1 MRQHNV
7 VHLVPL
13 KGKIALSHLRKTN
26 IDLTILQACSTIT
39 VVSAAGS
46 KAPAG
51 ALITMLD
58 KLPFELLYAV
68 LSYLRPSDCPSL
80 MRTGRRY
87 HVIVQPE
94 LWLKTLPSLVANL
107 AESANPGADQRA
119 RVVEY
124 LFAPTVYDASH
135 HMCKQCVLREMSALN
150 PVATIT
156 SLSINVSGIASHR
169 SWSAVQQCLT
179 LPHLQTLHI
188 RGLSLDTNNKFFLD
202 HEASALNLR
211 RLSITNC
218 AASEKDSDIPWI
230 FVRML
235 RSVSYLTHFTI
246 EMASYSQQNIDQ
258 ILTGLRSHQEALE
271 HLIIAS
277 VSGESLQKTIYRP
290 INLQHFTSLSSLALP
305 VAFLY
310 WDFLSD
316 RAVFTRLPNRLRR
329 LQLQFHN
336 PRVEWG
342 DDYPEHRAR
351 TLMQSMETFADCAN
365 EYCSA
370 LRNIWW
376 WYPVLGQ
383 HDSWMDEPKDKSSDT
398 DAIYLSLRELV
409 QKPAAIAESFAV
421 KDILYECISA
431 NRLTGT
437 PLGPCSSPS
446 AV

>member
-1 MRQHNV
+1 
-7 VHLVPL
+7 
-13 KGKIALSHLRKTN
+13 
-26 IDLTILQACSTIT
+26 
-39 VVSAAGS
+39 
-46 KAPAG
+46 
-51 ALITMLD
+51 MLD

-68 LSYLRPSDCPSL
+68 LSYLRPSDCPNL

-94 LWLKTLPSLVANL
+94 LWLKTLPSLAVNL
-107 AESANPGADQRA
+107 AESANAAANRRA

-124 LFAPTVYDASH
+124 LFPPTVYDASH
-135 HMCKQCVLREMSALN
+135 HICKQCVLQKMLAFN
-150 PVATIT
+150 PMATIT
-156 SLSINVSGIASHR
+156 SLSIDLSGIASR
-169 SWSAVQQCLT
+169 KSWSAVQQCLT
-179 LPHLQTLHI
+179 LPNLQTLHI
-188 RGLSLDTNNKFFLD
+188 RGLSMGTNNTYFLD
-202 HEASALNLR
+202 YEASALNLR
-211 RLSITNC
+211 RLTITNC
-218 AASEKDSDIPWI
+218 AASENDSDIPWI
-230 FVRML
+230 LVRMI

-246 EMASYSQQNIDQ
+246 EMDSYSQQNIDQ
-258 ILTGLRSHQEALE
+258 ILTGLRSRQEALE

-277 VSGESLQKTIYRP
+277 VPGESLQRTIYRP
-290 INLQHFTSLSSLALP
+290 INLQQFTSLSSLAIP

-316 RAVFTRLPNRLRR
+316 RAVFTRLPNRLTR

-351 TLMQSMETFADCAN
+351 TLMQSLQTFADCAN

-376 WYPVLGQ
+376 WYPVLTQ
-383 HDSWMDEPKDKSSDT
+383 HDSWMNEPEDKSSDNH
-398 DAIYLSLRELV
+398 AIYLSLRELV
-409 QKPAAIAESFAV
+409 QKPAAIAKSFAV

-437 PLGPCSSPS
+437 PLGQCNSPS
-446 AV
+446 AA